1 MRILFLTHNF
11 PPEANAVA
19 IRTYEHAKLWVKMG
33 HQVEVVT
40 CAPNHP
46 KGKLY
51 EGFRNAL
58 FQRERMDG
66 IDVVRVW
73 TFLAA
78 NEGVV
83 MRSLN
88 YLSFLVSATAQAWR
102 IAKPDIVVST
112 SPQLLTGFTGF
123 PISRLKGVP
132 WVLEIRDLWPESIV
146 AVGALGRGP
155 VVRALEALERFAY
168 RKADHIVS
176 VTTSFLDHFED
187 LGVPREKATVVTNG
201 ADIELFSEPQ
211 RDAALAGELGLTGK
225 FVAAY
230 VGTHGM
236 AHALTT
242 VLDAADRLR
251 GRDDIRFLLVGSGAE
266 QTLLRERRDA
276 KGLANVVMLDQ
287 QPRHRMPAI
296 WGLANASIV
305 HLRKTPVF
313 RTVIPSKIF
322 EAMAAGVPTLLG
334 VEGEAADIVTDAK
347 AGLLFEPENAGALAE
362 AVIRLADNPE
372 LTRSLGENGRQAA
385 RERYDRRVLAAQY
398 LELLQKSVADR
409 QDSPVQ
415 APL

>member
-1 MRILFLTHNF
+1 
-11 PPEANAVA
+11 
-19 IRTYEHAKLWVKMG
+19 
-33 HQVEVVT
+33 
-40 CAPNHP
+40 
-46 KGKLY
+46 
-51 EGFRNAL
+51 
-58 FQRERMDG
+58 
-66 IDVVRVW
+66 
-73 TFLAA
+73 
-78 NEGVV
+78 
-83 MRSLN
+83 
-88 YLSFLVSATAQAWR
+88 LVSATAQAWR

-112 SPQLLTGFTGF
+112 SPQLLTGLTGF

-132 WVLEIRDLWPESIV
+132 WVLEIRDLWPDSIV
-146 AVGALGRGP
+146 AVGALERGP
-155 VVRALEALERFAY
+155 VVRVLEALERFAY

-201 ADIELFSEPQ
+201 ADIELFSEPKH
-211 RDAALAGELGLTGK
+211 DAALVGELGLTGK

-236 AHALTT
+236 AHALAT

-251 GRDDIRFLLVGSGAE
+251 GRNDIRFLLVGSGAE

-276 KGLANVVMLDQ
+276 MGLANVVMLDQ

-296 WGLANASIV
+296 WGLADASIV

-362 AVIRLADNPE
+362 AVTRLADNPE
-372 LTRSLGENGRQAA
+372 LTKSLGDNARHAA
-385 RERYDRRVLAAQY
+385 TERYDRRVLAARY
-398 LELLQKSVADR
+398 LELLQRSVADS
-409 QDSPVQ
+409 QGSQIQ

>member
-1 MRILFLTHNF
+1 
-11 PPEANAVA
+11 
-19 IRTYEHAKLWVKMG
+19 
-33 HQVEVVT
+33 
-40 CAPNHP
+40 
-46 KGKLY
+46 
-51 EGFRNAL
+51 
-58 FQRERMDG
+58 
-66 IDVVRVW
+66 VRV
-73 TFLAA
+73 
-78 NEGVV
+78 
-83 MRSLN
+83 
-88 YLSFLVSATAQAWR
+88 
-102 IAKPDIVVST
+102 
-112 SPQLLTGFTGF
+112 
-123 PISRLKGVP
+123 
-132 WVLEIRDLWPESIV
+132 
-146 AVGALGRGP
+146 
-155 VVRALEALERFAY
+155 LEALERFAY

-176 VTTSFLDHFED
+176 VTSSFIDHFAG
-187 LGVPREKATVVTNG
+187 LGVPRAKVSVVTNG

-211 RDAALAGELGLTGK
+211 HDAELAAELGISGK

-242 VLDAADRLR
+242 LLDAANRLR

-266 QTLLRERRDA
+266 QALLRERRDA
-276 KGLANVVMLDQ
+276 MGLANVIMLDQ

-347 AGLLFEPENAGALAE
+347 AGLLFEPENAGALVE

-385 RERYDRRVLAAQY
+385 REHYDRRLLAARY
-398 LELLQKSVADR
+398 LELLQIVLTDYQRSRSRALNGDR
-409 QDSPVQ
+409 GGG
-415 APL
+415 A